1 MKRIHYL
8 NLNCIAQ
15 YIEYPLLTCGTVSNR
30 LVNRQSRSIFNME
43 EHKRFRKVLQGIS
56 KKDIVSFKRR
66 YKLLKQP
73 IEKRKLDQI
82 VRRALK
88 QGFTDGIKTL
98 VEKNGVECL
107 RFHKKGNGFRLACK
121 YGQIETVKF
130 LLNLKDCEIFLTAVK
145 ARKRDGLSIAIELQ
159 NEELTSVLVNSGL
172 FNIDK
177 LARVCKNTFRLFDAL
192 KDRNEKVAHFLIK
205 HGADVTFVGFDSIL
219 GSISCTCLSAIRIPS
234 LLVEIL
240 KKGGNPNDVE
250 EDTGESVLHLAL
262 QENADRKTI
271 SEIIRSGA
279 DIARK
284 DSNGENALSCLRS
297 IGILS

>member
-130 LLNLKDCEIFLTAVK
+130 LLNLKDCEKFLTAVK

-172 FNIDK
+172 FNIDT
-177 LARVCKNTFRLFDAL
+177 LARVRKNTSRLFDAL
-192 KDRNEKVAHFLIK
+192 KDSNEKVAHFLIK
-205 HGADVTFVGFDSIL
+205 HGADVTFVGFDTIL
-219 GSISCTCLSAIRIPS
+219 GSISCTCLSAITIPS

-271 SEIIRSGA
+271 RRLFDLEP
-279 DIARK
+279 
-284 DSNGENALSCLRS
+284 
-297 IGILS
+297 ILLERIVMAKMLYHAYVL